1 VRYLVLDEA
10 DAMLQMGFIEDVEA
24 LLHATPPT
32 RQTALFSA
40 TLSSAIRH
48 LAARYMRD
56 PLTVAIDEARTVP
69 QTTQRYYLLQESSK
83 VAALTLLLE
92 AEEIKS
98 ALIFT
103 RTRVGAAELAEALV
117 ARGYPAEALH
127 GDLSQAA
134 RETVLGRFRTGRVTL
149 LVSTDVG
156 ARGLDIAEVSHVI
169 NFDMPF
175 DVTDYVH
182 RIGRTGR
189 AGRPGMALTLV
200 TPSERHRLRA
210 IEMFTRQPLA
220 RATLPS
226 PAAAEAQR
234 DARFK
239 RRLDAILAESNLSRE
254 LMLVKELAA
263 GTDTDVARIAAAA
276 IRLARAPEQHRP
288 LTAVRDLSTSPGR
301 TSPRRPQPG
310 GRTGRQPARF
320 GDRRRRVQP
329 GAAVSAP
336 EA

>member
-1 VRYLVLDEA
+1 
-10 DAMLQMGFIEDVEA
+10 MGFIEDVEA
-24 LLHATPPT
+24 LLSATPPT

-40 TLSSAIRH
+40 TLPPAIRH
-48 LAARYMRD
+48 LAGRYMRD

-103 RTRVGAAELAEALV
+103 RTRVGAAELAEILV

-134 RETVLGRFRTGRVTL
+134 RETVLRRFRNGRVTL
-149 LVSTDVG
+149 LVATDVG
-156 ARGLDIAEVSHVI
+156 ARGLDIAEVSHVM

-175 DVTDYVH
+175 DVIDYVH

-210 IEMFTRQPLA
+210 IEIFTKQPLA

-226 PAAAEAQR
+226 PAAVEAQR
-234 DARFK
+234 DTRFK
-239 RRLDAILAESNLSRE
+239 RRLDAILAEGNLNRE
-254 LMLVKELAA
+254 LMLVKELTA
-263 GTDTDVARIAAAA
+263 GTDADVARIAAAA
-276 IRLARAPEQHRP
+276 IQLARAPEQHRP
-288 LTAVRDLSTSPGR
+288 LAAVREISTSPGR
-301 TSPRRPQPG
+301 TPPQRHQPV
-310 GRTGRQPARF
+310 GRTGRQSVRP
-320 GDRRRRVQP
+320 GDRRRRP
-329 GAAVSAP
+329 WSSEAVSTA
-336 EA
+336 EG